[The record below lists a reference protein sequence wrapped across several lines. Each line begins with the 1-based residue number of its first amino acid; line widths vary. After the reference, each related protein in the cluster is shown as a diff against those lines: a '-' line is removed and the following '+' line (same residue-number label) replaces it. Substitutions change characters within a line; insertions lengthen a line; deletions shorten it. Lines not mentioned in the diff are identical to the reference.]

1 MERTRQDDGA
11 GDVGPIA
18 RSLRRL
24 RRLARTLLAA
34 DAVALVLIAVA
45 ASAVAVGLF
54 DYVFVTPMG
63 LRLAVW
69 VGGIVAAGLALW
81 RLLRPA
87 ALFRPSLPDLAL
99 RVERTP
105 EGERRGLRGVLASGL
120 EFSRGLPR
128 EVEGDATSAALARHV
143 VREAA
148 SRFSPSLVF
157 GVLRPR
163 RPVARIGT
171 LAGVAV
177 VLGVMWLV
185 TPALMGIGAAR
196 VLTPWSGAM
205 WPTRTALADAT
216 ESRVHDIGRPLVLDA
231 DLTRTDRGRGQ
242 TRVWASYRLRV
253 PGEGGTIVGATR
265 RVAMM
270 WQAGDEHERADA
282 GGRDGPDGRG
292 PERYSWLH
300 TDLAAEAAAVV
311 GAAEGGEPAGRV
323 GSRSQAVEFEVEY
336 WFETADAATAP
347 ARVLVVEPPMVE
359 SASLRVEPPAYV
371 DLRVAGDLAYVAGT
385 VDLGSGTDERAK
397 VGPILE
403 GSRVEMALTFNKALD
418 ERLATAEG
426 VLAGFGAPLAA
437 FDPVV
442 EIDGRT
448 VRISAVLSVIESES
462 VAMGGGEGVEPALG
476 ADPGPALG
484 GATGRAAAAT
494 TATIEIPVRIADR
507 HGLRSERESMF
518 RLVVGADQAPTA
530 SVTEPATDESVLAT
544 AVVPVTGEGIDDAGV
559 ASIALERQRATTP
572 AGSEGASP
580 EAVGAAQVFAESNR
594 LDPHLRRRTVDA
606 MLDLS
611 TLGVRVGDEVWIT
624 ARATDTYALGDR
636 RHEPARSAPRRLRII
651 SQTDLIDQIRQ
662 DLAGVR
668 EAAIRLDE
676 AQARLIASVS
686 ASNAT
691 TETAR
696 AQAGVSASIEDQQR
710 YVDRLSERIERNRLD
725 DEPLSLLVQDVAS
738 TLDGAATS
746 STSATARL
754 DQAMREREARAGGTQ
769 SRQGRSQQPLTGQSG
784 QRGEQQSGEN
794 GQPNERPPG
803 DRSGGE
809 QSGGEQ
815 TGQQQRGGENQSQG
829 GQEPGERI
837 QTGSD
842 QARSSTAPDGES
854 GDQGGEPGAEARED
868 ANSNA
873 DANANDAP
881 DNAPIDEQAAQA
893 IQQDQ
898 REVRDELQ
906 RLAALLD
913 SGTDGWL
920 VRREIERLIEEQ
932 QDLMRETREAG
943 ASTAGRDVSSLSPQ
957 ERTELER
964 IAQRQQELAESVQDA
979 IDELSQRAR
988 DMQEVDAAQAAGM
1001 RAAAQTGRER
1011 QASESLQQASEQISQ
1026 NNTNSAGQQ
1035 QQEALDALSDM
1046 LEDLDEGQ
1054 RNRDEALQR
1063 VLASIVESIDALIAD
1078 QEQAIGDLAAARSA
1092 SARGV
1097 ADAGAG
1103 LDRGMISIHANTLGV
1118 MDEIRTGY
1126 PELGGV
1132 SRILGSAASAQTDAI
1147 SALRSS
1153 PIAFEPASEGESMS
1167 LSRLREA
1174 RAEAK
1179 RLEEEAARR
1188 ENARIRRELRQAY
1201 RQALEQQV
1209 AIRGDVEPYVP
1220 LELSRRQRAEVRTLG
1235 ERQETLRVG
1244 LDTILRETKELA
1256 DASVFRLAHARM
1268 DRLLLDASE
1277 ALRGGRAERG
1287 VVSRQQGT
1295 IEILQ
1300 SIVQA
1305 LDDSQ
1310 NEQDPFDSA
1319 QSGGGGGGGGGGGQ
1333 EQPVIIPVHELRIL
1347 RGMQEQV
1354 LGLTRE
1360 LDSAAG
1366 AAHPNDVAELAALQQ
1381 SLAEEASS
1389 LVERMQREQ
1398 GGAPG
1403 MPPGGTQE

>member
-1 MERTRQDDGA
+1 MERTPRDDGA

-24 RRLARTLLAA
+24 RRVARTLLAV
-34 DAVALVLIAVA
+34 DAVALVLIAAA
-45 ASAVAVGLF
+45 ASAMAVGLF
-54 DYVFVTPMG
+54 DYVFVTPVG

-69 VGGIVAAGLALW
+69 TGGIVAAGLALW

-87 ALFRPSLPDLAL
+87 AMFRPSLSDLAL

-105 EGERRGLRGVLASGL
+105 EGEQRGLRGVLASGL
-120 EFSRGLPR
+120 EFSRSLPP
-128 EVEGDATSAALARHV
+128 EVERDATSAALARHV
-143 VREAA
+143 VREAVA
-148 SRFSPSLVF
+148 RFSPSLVF

-163 RPVARIGT
+163 RPVARLGT

-177 VLGVMWLV
+177 VVGAMWLAAPV
-185 TPALMGIGAAR
+185 LMGIGAAR

-205 WPTRTALADAT
+205 WPTRTALANAT
-216 ESRVHDIGRPLVLDA
+216 EARVHDIGRPLALDA

-253 PGEGGTIVGATR
+253 PSGGGTVVGATR

-270 WQAGDEHERADA
+270 WQAGDGDERADA
-282 GGRDGPDGRG
+282 GEREGRG
-292 PERYSWLH
+292 AERYSWLH
-300 TDLAAEAAAVV
+300 TDLAGEAAAVV
-311 GAAEGGEPAGRV
+311 GAAGGGESPSRAGARPE
-323 GSRSQAVEFEVEY
+323 GVEFEVEY

-403 GSRVEMALTFNKALD
+403 GSRVEMAITFNKALD
-418 ERLATAEG
+418 ERLATSQG

-437 FDPVV
+437 FEPEVRI
-442 EIDGRT
+442 EGRT
-448 VRISAVLSVIESES
+448 VRISAVLSVIESGT
-462 VAMGGGEGVEPALG
+462 AATGEGAGVEPTLG
-476 ADPGPALG
+476 GDAGPGLG
-484 GATGRAAAAT
+484 GASGDAAAAST
-494 TATIEIPVRIADR
+494 MTIEIPVRIADR

-518 RLVVGADQAPTA
+518 RLVVGADQTPTA

-559 ASIALERQRATTP
+559 ASVALERQRATTP

-636 RHEPARSAPRRLRII
+636 RHAPARSAPRRLRII
-651 SQTDLIDQIRQ
+651 SQTELIDQIRQ

-686 ASNAT
+686 ASSAT
-691 TETAR
+691 LETAR

-710 YVDRLSERIERNRLD
+710 YVDRLSERIERNRLE

-738 TLDGAATS
+738 TLDGAATA

-754 DQAMREREARAGGTQ
+754 DQAMREREARAGGAQPRPSGSQQRSTGQSAQ
-769 SRQGRSQQPLTGQSG
+769 SRQ
-784 QRGEQQSGEN
+784 QRPGEN
-794 GQPNERPPG
+794 A
-803 DRSGGE
+803 
-809 QSGGEQ
+809 
-815 TGQQQRGGENQSQG
+815 QRGGEQ
-829 GQEPGERI
+829 GERG
-837 QTGSD
+837 QSGSD
-842 QARSSTAPDGES
+842 QGRSPTSPDAQAA
-854 GDQGGEPGAEARED
+854 DQGGESGAEAD
-868 ANSNA
+868 ANSNSNSNSNTNA
-873 DANANDAP
+873 GDAS
-881 DNAPIDEQAAQA
+881 DNTPIDEQAAQA

-932 QDLMRETREAG
+932 QGLMRETREAG

-964 IAQRQQELAESVQDA
+964 IAQRQQELAEAVQDA

-988 DMQEVDAAQAAGM
+988 DMQDVDAAQAAGM

-1011 QASESLQQASEQISQ
+1011 QASENLEQASQQISQ

-1035 QQEALDALSDM
+1035 QQQALDALSDM
-1046 LEDLDEGQ
+1046 LDDLEEGQ

-1078 QEQAIGDLAAARSA
+1078 QERAIGDLGAAVAA
-1092 SARGV
+1092 SSRGV

-1103 LDRGMISIHANTLGV
+1103 LDRAMITIHANTLGV

-1153 PIAFEPASEGESMS
+1153 PIAFEPAGEGESLS

-1201 RQALEQQV
+1201 RRVLEQQV
-1209 AIRGDVEPYVP
+1209 AIRGDVEAYV
-1220 LELSRRQRAEVRTLG
+1220 LLDLSRRQRAEVRTLG

-1287 VVSRQQGT
+1287 VLSRQQGT

-1347 RGMQEQV
+1347 RGMQEQA

-1366 AAHPNDVAELAALQQ
+1366 AAHPNEVAELAALQR
-1381 SLAEEASS
+1381 SLAEEASA
-1389 LVERMQREQ
+1389 LVQRMQREQ

-1403 MPPGGTQE
+1403 TPAGGAQE